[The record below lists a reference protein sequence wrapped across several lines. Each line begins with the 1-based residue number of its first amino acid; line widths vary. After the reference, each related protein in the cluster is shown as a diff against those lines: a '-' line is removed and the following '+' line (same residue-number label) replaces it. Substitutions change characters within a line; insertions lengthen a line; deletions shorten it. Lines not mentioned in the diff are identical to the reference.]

1 MKKNLLLMEKG
12 SEIRSAIQELSLLKA
27 EGLISTK
34 PFLNVCNMVLQVL
47 DKIGPTMAVLR
58 QDVCQNIQRLEEL
71 YQMDPSI
78 YANLADIV
86 KKEVEEKSAKKALS
100 CTRALLWLTR
110 SLDFTVALLDKI
122 AQDPSQSLAKVV
134 EVSYDNTLKP
144 WHGWISSAAYKV
156 ALKLVPDIKTF
167 ISILLAEE
175 EECSMLKEEMQSL
188 VSLLLPLLDEIHKI
202 MEAFRLD
209 RLKST

>member
-175 EECSMLKEEMQSL
+175 EECSMLKEEIQSL